1 MVTHKWRWVGIFNT
15 NLPLMKRNI
24 YHPANGCSCGLHTWP
39 TLLQSV
45 CNYTP
50 NGYTV
55 PAKFGAHFLPC
66 MKNDQKRTKMHL
78 NEDGLTSTEFC
89 KNQIQLRQPPI
100 S

>member
-1 MVTHKWRWVGIFNT
+1 MMAGD
-15 NLPLMKRNI
+15 
-24 YHPANGCSCGLHTWP
+24 AS
-39 TLLQSV
+39 
-45 CNYTP
+45 P

-78 NEDGLTSTEFC
+78 NEVGLTSAEFC
-89 KNQIQLRQPPI
+89 KIQIQLRQPPI